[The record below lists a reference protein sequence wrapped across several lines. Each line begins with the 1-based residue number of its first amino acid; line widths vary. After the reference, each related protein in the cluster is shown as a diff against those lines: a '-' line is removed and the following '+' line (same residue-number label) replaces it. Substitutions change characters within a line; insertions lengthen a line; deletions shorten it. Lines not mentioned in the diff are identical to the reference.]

1 MFIASIQAEL
11 RSDVQGRDDGK
22 VKKTKNYYF
31 KSEYQK
37 KEVNT
42 ECENTNIIIIY
53 YKFIH
58 KIKKRNCYLLK
69 VPYLR
74 T

>member
-42 ECENTNIIIIY
+42 VKLARTLSQDA
-53 YKFIH
+53 KKKVFIA
-58 KIKKRNCYLLK
+58 
-69 VPYLR
+69 
-74 T
+74 TS